1 MMITSSV
8 YVHLQRPD
16 NGEWVTVGRYTL
28 NRAEVIGERSIGQFV
43 YAPSYL
49 DAAYPWVIDPI
60 NLPRLDGVI
69 YVAPRYE
76 GLNDVLRDISPDAWG
91 KQLIQGEYNL
101 TNTAHEFD
109 YLIHA
114 SNADRWGALTVSKTR
129 NPNPAL
135 ASSPKLARLDE
146 LLEELQLMAEQ
157 KSSKYPELRKRLMKT
172 PSLGGARPKATV
184 QDKNDYWLV
193 KPTIA
198 TDVTNTALL
207 EYAVMKWGARAQ
219 LNMAECNLHQDQ
231 ARYAVL
237 VKRFDRTGSQRHMVL
252 SGASLLETE
261 YPIGRDA
268 RGQSQARWSYPLLA
282 QALRRIGVPQL
293 DLNELFGRMIFN
305 ALCGNDDDHPRN
317 HAVIWQQ
324 QENKWRLS
332 PAFDVV
338 PNMQESPKQLAMQL
352 SASRWDIQ
360 HDALLADWRYFG
372 FDSLEQAEL
381 YQNQMMHQIQLAA
394 DDLESDGLSSEQ
406 AHLLRTRMSTV
417 IGQLTQ
423 A

>member
-1 MMITSSV
+1 MIISSV

-28 NRAEVIGERSIGQFV
+28 SRAEGAGERSIGQFV

-49 DAAYPWVIDPI
+49 DAAFPWVIDPI

-69 YVAPRYE
+69 YAARRYE
-76 GLNDVLRDISPDAWG
+76 GLTDVLRDISPDAWG
-91 KQLIQGEYNL
+91 KQLIQREYNL
-101 TNTAHEFD
+101 TNTAYEFD

-114 SNADRWGALTVSKTR
+114 GNADRWGALTVSKTR

-157 KSSKYPELRKRLMKT
+157 KASKYPELRKRLMKT

-184 QDKNDYWLV
+184 QDKNNYWLV

-219 LNMAECNLHQDQ
+219 LNMAKCNFYQDQ
-231 ARYAVL
+231 ARCAVL

-252 SGASLLETE
+252 SGATLLETE

-268 RGQSQARWSYPLLA
+268 RGQNQARWSYPLLA
-282 QALRRIGVPQL
+282 QALRRIGVPQV

-317 HAVIWQQ
+317 HAVIWRQ
-324 QENKWRLS
+324 QESKWRLS

-352 SASRWDIQ
+352 SANRWDIQ
-360 HDALLADWRYFG
+360 QDALLADWRYFG
-372 FDSLEQAEL
+372 FDSLVQA
-381 YQNQMMHQIQLAA
+381 NQYKNQIMQQVELAA
-394 DDLESDGLSSEQ
+394 DDLEADGLSREQ
-406 AHLLRTRMSTV
+406 ADLLRSRMSTV
-417 IGQLTQ
+417 IAQLR
-423 A
+423 

>member
-1 MMITSSV
+1 MITSSV

-28 NRAEVIGERSIGQFV
+28 NRAEAVGERSIGQFI

-60 NLPRLDGVI
+60 NLPRLDHVI
-69 YVAPRYE
+69 YAAPRYE
-76 GLNDVLRDISPDAWG
+76 GLIDVLRDISPDAWG
-91 KQLIQGEYNL
+91 KLLIQREYNL

-109 YLIHA
+109 YLVHA

-135 ASSPKLARLDE
+135 ASSPKLAKLDE

-157 KSSKYPELRKRLMKT
+157 KAPKYPELRKRLMKT

-219 LNMAECNLHQDQ
+219 LNMAECNLYQDQ
-231 ARYAVL
+231 ARCAVL
-237 VKRFDRTGSQRHMVL
+237 VKRFDRSGSQRHMVL
-252 SGASLLETE
+252 SGATLIETE
-261 YPIGRDA
+261 YPTGRDA
-268 RGQSQARWSYPLLA
+268 RGQNQTRWSYPLLA
-282 QALRRIGVPQL
+282 QALRRIGVPQI

-305 ALCGNDDDHPRN
+305 AVSGNDDDHPRN
-317 HAVIWQQ
+317 HAVIWKQ

-338 PNMQESPKQLAMQL
+338 PNMNELPRQLAMQL
-352 SASRWDIQ
+352 SANRWDIQ
-360 HDALLADWRYFG
+360 QDALLADWRYFG
-372 FDSLEQAEL
+372 FDSLSQAEL
-381 YQNQMMHQIQLAA
+381 YKNQIMHQIELAA
-394 DDLESDGLSSEQ
+394 DNLESDGLSSEQ
-406 AHLLRTRMSTV
+406 AELLRTRMGTV
-417 IGQLTQ
+417 MQQLTRD
-423 A
+423 

>member
-1 MMITSSV
+1 MITSSV
-8 YVHLQRPD
+8 YIHLQRPD

-28 NRAEVIGERSIGQFV
+28 NRAERIGERSIGQFV

-49 DAAYPWVIDPI
+49 DAAYPWTIDPI
-60 NLPRLDGVI
+60 NLSRLDSVV
-69 YVAPRYE
+69 YAAPRYE
-76 GLNDVLRDISPDAWG
+76 GLTDALRDISPDAWG
-91 KQLIQGEYNL
+91 KQLIQREYNL

-114 SNADRWGALTVSKTR
+114 SNADRWGALTVSMTR

-135 ASSPKLARLDE
+135 ASSPKLARIDE

-157 KSSKYPELRKRLMKT
+157 KASKHPELRKRLMKT

-184 QDKNDYWLV
+184 QDKSDYWLV

-198 TDVTNTALL
+198 ADVTNTALL
-207 EYAVMKWGARAQ
+207 EYTVMRWGARAS
-219 LNMAECNLHQDQ
+219 LNMAEVNLYQDQ
-231 ARYAVL
+231 ARCAVL

-268 RGQSQARWSYPLLA
+268 RGQNQARWSYPLLA
-282 QALRRIGVPQL
+282 QALRRIGVPLL

-317 HAVIWQQ
+317 HAVIWRQHQ
-324 QENKWRLS
+324 SKWRLS

-352 SASRWDIQ
+352 SANRWDIQ
-360 HDALLADWRYFG
+360 QDALLADWRYFG
-372 FDSLEQAEL
+372 FDSLTQAEH
-381 YQNQMMHQIQLAA
+381 YKNKIMQQIKLAA

-406 AHLLRTRMSTV
+406 AHLLRSRMSNI
-417 IGQLTQ
+417 IGQLT
-423 A
+423 